1 MRLRYEKYK
10 HGLPVAASWFPSSA
24 RASSPGRLS
33 TSSKM
38 PSLRA
43 LAAATLPVVAQAL
56 TLDDICTN
64 EYAAAALPAEG
75 FYPGITIDSTSVT
88 TAATYDSVVEN
99 EWYPTSTID
108 YCNVT
113 FSYTH
118 DAIEGDLVHVT
129 YWIPSPDDFQNRY
142 VSTGGGGLA
151 INSGTSYIPTGI
163 IVGAVSGITDGGFGS
178 FNTQVD
184 EAFLLANGSI
194 NWETANMFGFQAHHE
209 LATLGKQFTKNLY
222 NVTSCT
228 KLFAYYQGCSE
239 GGREG
244 WSQAQR
250 YADQFDGYAIGAP
263 AFRYG
268 SQQVNHLTSNVIEQT
283 LNYFPPTC
291 ELAKIAN
298 LTIAA
303 CDRLDGKADG
313 VVSRSDL
320 CKLNFDVN
328 STIGEAYSCEATD
341 GNPMMGESATPAQN
355 GTVTAEGAAV
365 ASAILAGLYDSDGK
379 FVYLSYQYGTT
390 FVDGA
395 TAYNETSDTF
405 GLSIS
410 QLGGEWVAR
419 FLELEDTT
427 TLDSIEGFTYDTLRD
442 FMIEGTERYNTSMQ
456 TTYPNI
462 SSLETAGVKVLHIHG
477 EQDNSIPT
485 GSSVHYYDSVREY
498 LYPSLGYNES
508 TEALDE
514 FYRLFLVP
522 GGAHCGSNAYQPN
535 GGWPQTTLQTVIDWV
550 ENGVAPDTLA
560 NAAGTIDTLCKW
572 PLRPLWAED
581 GTQSCVFDQASIDT
595 WTYDFNAYPFY
606 LY

>member
-1 MRLRYEKYK
+1 
-10 HGLPVAASWFPSSA
+10 
-24 RASSPGRLS
+24 
-33 TSSKM
+33 M
-38 PSLRA
+38 PSPRA
-43 LAAATLPVVAQAL
+43 LIGASLSIVAQAL
-56 TLDDICTN
+56 TLDDICTT
-64 EYAAAALPAEG
+64 EYAAAALPADG
-75 FYPGITIDSTSVT
+75 LYPGITIDATSVT
-88 TAATYDSVVEN
+88 TAATYSSVVES

-113 FSYTH
+113 FAYSH

-129 YWIPSPDDFQNRY
+129 YWLPAPDAFQNRY

-151 INSGTSYIPTGI
+151 INSGTSFIPTGI
-163 IVGAVSGITDGGFGS
+163 IVGAVSGTTDGGFGS
-178 FNTQVD
+178 FNTQFD
-184 EAFLLANGSI
+184 AAFLTANGSI
-194 NWETANMFGFQAHHE
+194 NWEATNMFGFQAHHE
-209 LATLGKQFTKNLY
+209 LAILGKSFTKNLY

-228 KLFAYYQGCSE
+228 KLFSYYQGCSE

-268 SQQVNHLTSNVIEQT
+268 QQQVNHLTSNVHEQT
-283 LNYFPPTC
+283 LGYYPPTC
-291 ELAKIAN
+291 ELDKIAN

-303 CDRLDGKADG
+303 CDLLDGRADG

-320 CKLNFDVN
+320 CQLTFNVN
-328 STIGEAYSCEATD
+328 STVGEAYTCEAAA
-341 GNPMMGESATPAQN
+341 GQFGAPATPAQS
-355 GTVTAEGAAV
+355 GIVTAEGAAV
-365 ASAILAGLYDSDGK
+365 ASAILAGLYDSDGNL
-379 FVYLSYQYGTT
+379 VYISYQYGTT
-390 FVDGA
+390 FVDA
-395 TAYNETSDTF
+395 STAYNETTDTW

-410 QLGGEWVAR
+410 GLGGEWVAR
-419 FLELEDTT
+419 FLELENTT
-427 TLDSIEGFTYDTLRD
+427 TLDSIVGFTYDTLRD
-442 FMIEGTERYNTSMQ
+442 YMTEGTLKYNTSLQ

-462 SSLETAGVKVLHIHG
+462 SSVDKAGAKILHIHG

-485 GSSVHYYDSVREY
+485 GSSVRYYDSVREY

-508 TEALDE
+508 TEALDD

-522 GGAHCGSNAYQPN
+522 GGAHCGSNTYQPN

-550 ENGVAPDTLA
+550 EKDVAPEALA

-572 PLRPLWAED
+572 PLRPVWDAE
-581 GTQSCVFDQASIDT
+581 GVQSCVYDQGSIDT
-595 WTYDFNAYPFY
+595 FTYDLDAFPFY